1 MEETVYVVDDDPSV
15 RKGLSR
21 LLNTVGFNVEAFSS
35 AQDFLKHRQKDQN
48 GCILLD
54 VRMPG
59 MSGLDMQKKMN
70 KSKYNLPVVFI
81 TGHGDVPMS
90 VQAMKK
96 GAVNF
101 LTKPVDKQNLLN
113 AIKEAIKINRQKRIQ
128 RDNVRTIRNRLKKLT
143 SREHEVFLLVIT
155 GMLNKQIS
163 SKLGISEKTVKI
175 HRGRVMKKMQVASVA
190 NLVYLAQQ
198 ASVAIPS
205 VFT

>member
-1 MEETVYVVDDDPSV
+1 MEETIYIVDDDLSV

-21 LLNTVGFNVEAFSS
+21 LLNTIGFNVQLFSS
-35 AQDFLKHRQKDQN
+35 AHDFLKHRQKDQN

-59 MSGLDMQKKMN
+59 MNGLDMQERLN
-70 KSKYNLPVVFI
+70 KSECSLPIIFI

-101 LTKPVDKQNLLN
+101 LTKPFDEQHLLA
-113 AIKEAIKINRQKRIQ
+113 AIKEAIEKNRQKRIQ
-128 RDNVRTIRNRLKKLT
+128 YGNVRTIRNRLKILT

-155 GMLNKQIS
+155 GMLNKQIA

-175 HRGRVMKKMQVASVA
+175 HRGRVMKKMQVTSIA
-190 NLVYLAQQ
+190 NLVHLAQQ
-198 ASVAIPS
+198 ANVTIPS
-205 VFT
+205 